1 VTKQTTR
8 PRRLRRALPRVPGHP
23 LGYLI
28 FFLMFLFVLTSRPS
42 GSWLDDDTPKVQLP
56 GQPDHPADVR
66 SSSGQPPGPEA
77 RRSHSGP
84 SLVLVLLNMAL
95 VSTLVLFMMASAAR
109 RVARTPVPAPAGAP
123 AVAPVARAGPG
134 PGLALVAGVAL
145 LWILVSLAMAV
156 MQSRGWL
163 VELVLVAALV
173 AFVVH
178 ELWAAARGRRHI
190 PQPKEGAGRPTPVV
204 PAYVCVAGLVAG
216 VLLLLFVVAAAR
228 SPGWLPA
235 LLVMGLLVG
244 FVVWQVRASVK
255 GRGRMNP
262 PR

>member
-1 VTKQTTR
+1 MTKQTTR

-28 FFLMFLFVLTSRPS
+28 FFLMFLFVLMSPWS
-42 GSWLDDDTPKVQLP
+42 GSGLDDDTPKVQLP
-56 GQPDHPADVR
+56 GQPDHPGDVL
-66 SSSGQPPGPEA
+66 SSSGRPPSPESQ
-77 RRSHSGP
+77 RSHSGAF
-84 SLVLVLLNMAL
+84 LVLVLLYMAL

-109 RVARTPVPAPAGAP
+109 RVPCAPVPAPAQAP
-123 AVAPVARAGPG
+123 ATAPVRARAGPG
-134 PGLALVAGVAL
+134 LVLVAGVAL
-145 LWILVSLAMAV
+145 LWILVSLGMAV

-190 PQPKEGAGRPTPVV
+190 APPEGKTGRPTPVV
-204 PAYVCVAGLVAG
+204 PAYVCLAGLVG
-216 VLLLLFVVAAAR
+216 GGLLVLFAVRAACN
-228 SPGWLPA
+228 PGWLPA
-235 LLVMGLLVG
+235 LLVVGLLVA
-244 FVVWQVRASVK
+244 FVVVQVRASVK
-255 GRGRMNP
+255 GRGRTNP